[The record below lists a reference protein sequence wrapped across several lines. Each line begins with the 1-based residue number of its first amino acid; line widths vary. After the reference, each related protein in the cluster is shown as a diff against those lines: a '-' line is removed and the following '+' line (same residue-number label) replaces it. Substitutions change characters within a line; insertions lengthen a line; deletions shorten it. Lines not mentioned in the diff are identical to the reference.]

1 MCTHRV
7 LAGAAPLAERNI
19 RCPPHDDLKE
29 GITRMPDASSPLR
42 LQDVPSDWRRPVL
55 VVAFSGWNDAAE
67 SATAA
72 ARALS
77 RIWSSKPLAVIEP
90 EEFYHFGLT
99 RPEVRFR
106 QDASGIREVHWPT
119 TDFVRSDEPALAR
132 DVIVGV
138 GIEPHLKWQTFCG
151 HILDLARRA
160 QVSLVITL
168 GALLADVPH
177 TRPIRISGVA
187 SDPELRGRFQTTPT
201 RYEGP
206 TGIIGVLNDA
216 CRRVE
221 LPAVS
226 LWANVPHYISEVSNP
241 HAVLAL
247 VRRVLDFL
255 EWPAELSELTEAS
268 AEFDRQL
275 ARILAQKPEVAKYV
289 RELEERQAQADPADE
304 PAADELPSAADLIRE
319 VEQFLRRQQ
328 GNGGMQ

>member
-1 MCTHRV
+1 MT
-7 LAGAAPLAERNI
+7 
-19 RCPPHDDLKE
+19 
-29 GITRMPDASSPLR
+29 DASSPLI
-42 LQDVPSDWRRPVL
+42 VEPGPTEFRRPVL

-67 SATAA
+67 SATSA
-72 ARALS
+72 ARFLC
-77 RIWSSKPLAVIEP
+77 RIWSMKRLAAIQP

-106 QDASGIREVHWPT
+106 KDASGIREVQWPT
-119 TDFVRSDEPALAR
+119 TDFYLSDEPALAR

-160 QVSLVITL
+160 QVTLVVTL

-177 TRPIRISGVA
+177 TRPVRISGVA
-187 SDPELRGRFQTTPT
+187 SDPELSRRLQTTAT

-216 CRRVE
+216 CRRAG

-226 LWANVPHYISEVSNP
+226 LWANVPHYVSEVSNP

-247 VRRVLDFL
+247 VRRVLEVL
-255 EWPAELSELTEAS
+255 EWRADLSELTEA
-268 AEFDRQL
+268 ATEFDRQL
-275 ARILAQKPEVAKYV
+275 ARIVSQKPEVAKYV
-289 RELEERQAQADPADE
+289 QELEQRHTHEE
-304 PAADELPSAADLIRE
+304 PTEAPSGGDLPSAAELIRE
-319 VEQFLRRQQ
+319 VEQFLRQQ
-328 GNGGMQ
+328 RGDAKES

>member
-1 MCTHRV
+1 M
-7 LAGAAPLAERNI
+7 PD
-19 RCPPHDDLKE
+19 PHSALWIDDL
-29 GITRMPDASSPLR
+29 PADL
-42 LQDVPSDWRRPVL
+42 RRPVL

-67 SATAA
+67 SATSA
-72 ARALS
+72 ARFLC
-77 RIWSSKPLAVIEP
+77 RTWSVKHSAVIQP

-106 QDASGIREVHWPT
+106 KDAPGIREVHWPT
-119 TDFVRSDEPALAR
+119 TDFFRSDEPALAR

-151 HILDLARRA
+151 HILELARRA
-160 QVSLVITL
+160 QVTLVITL

-177 TRPIRISGVA
+177 TRPVRISGVA
-187 SDPELRGRFQTTPT
+187 SDPELGRRFQTTPT

-216 CRRVE
+216 CRRAG

-226 LWANVPHYISEVSNP
+226 LWANVPHYVSEVSNP

-247 VRRVLDFL
+247 VRRVFDIL
-255 EWPAELSELTEAS
+255 EWQADLAELTEAA

-275 ARILAQKPEVAKYV
+275 ARIMAQKPEVEKYV
-289 RELEERQAQADPADE
+289 QELERRQTQEEPADAT
-304 PAADELPSAADLIRE
+304 PAEDLPSSADLIRE
-319 VEQFLRRQQ
+319 VEQFLRQQ
-328 GNGGMQ
+328 RGDTGTN

>member
-1 MCTHRV
+1 M
-7 LAGAAPLAERNI
+7 PD
-19 RCPPHDDLKE
+19 PHSALWIDDL
-29 GITRMPDASSPLR
+29 PADL
-42 LQDVPSDWRRPVL
+42 RRPVL

-67 SATAA
+67 SATSA
-72 ARALS
+72 ARFLCRTLS
-77 RIWSSKPLAVIEP
+77 MKHSAVIQP

-106 QDASGIREVHWPT
+106 KDASGIREVHWPT
-119 TDFVRSDEPALAR
+119 TDFFRSDEPALAR

-151 HILDLARRA
+151 HILELARRA
-160 QVSLVITL
+160 QVTLVITL

-177 TRPIRISGVA
+177 TRPVRISGVA
-187 SDPELRGRFQTTPT
+187 SDPELGRRFQTTPT

-216 CRRVE
+216 CRRTG

-226 LWANVPHYISEVSNP
+226 LWANVPHYVSEVSNP

-247 VRRVLDFL
+247 VRRVLDIL
-255 EWPAELSELTEAS
+255 EWQADLTELTEAA

-275 ARILAQKPEVAKYV
+275 ARIMAQKPEVEKYV
-289 RELEERQAQADPADE
+289 QELERRQTQEE
-304 PAADELPSAADLIRE
+304 PAGATPAEDLPNSADLIRE
-319 VEQFLRRQQ
+319 VEQFLRQQ
-328 GNGGMQ
+328 RGDAGTN